1 MDLEADAAR
10 QGVVSGPDV
19 TRLPRSRVPEAVVNV
34 TADMS
39 TTKRTFAA
47 VILTGAA
54 LATTGTAQ
62 ASAAEAQNLA
72 NVAPVVVDTLH
83 DTIEDPFG
91 QVHNTAAGLL
101 RGVLGQKVV
110 G

>member
-1 MDLEADAAR
+1 M
-10 QGVVSGPDV
+10 
-19 TRLPRSRVPEAVVNV
+19 
-34 TADMS
+34 
-39 TTKRTFAA
+39 
-47 VILTGAA
+47 ILTGAA

-62 ASAAEAQNLA
+62 ASAAEAQNLG
-72 NVAPVVVDTLH
+72 NVAFVVDTLH